1 MVAKIAIHIADLSHP
16 ETAGLRQCCGPEG
29 CGYFNKEP
37 HPGRWCVGAYCMA
50 WRWFETHLPDAN
62 GDLVKNGEVYGFC
75 GLAGDPS
82 PRRAA

>member
-1 MVAKIAIHIADLSHP
+1 MVAKIAIFTPGEAIELD
-16 ETAGLRQCCGPEG
+16 CCGANPRAPRK
-29 CGYFNKEP
+29 CISN
-37 HPGRWCVGAYCMA
+37 RCMA